1 MGVLKFFHDLFLVIW
16 LAIADSRFV
25 AFLNTHLFV
34 IALFAPWIS
43 MTSNGQDLD
52 FSLWTVD
59 PDYFQVDGAKEKWR
73 TIRAM
78 VMLSWFSSVVL
89 YIAASWQTNALQTKA
104 SFGLSKIDQYISNN
118 NPALQSKAFVMV
130 TFVASLLIVIFGMT
144 GYITYR
150 ANAEDF
156 AGANAS
162 YDLFAPIIFLIG
174 FIINFFLAVYLGAK
188 LLF

>member
-1 MGVLKFFHDLFLVIW
+1 MDVLKFFHDTFLVIW

-43 MTSNGQDLD
+43 VTVNGNDIEY
-52 FSLWTVD
+52 SLWTVD
-59 PDYFQVDGAKEKWR
+59 PDQFQVDGASDKWR

-78 VMLSWFSSVVL
+78 VMLSWFCSVVL
-89 YIAASWQTNALQTKA
+89 YLAASWQTNALQTKA
-104 SFGLSKIDQYISNN
+104 SFGLSKIDQYIQDH
-118 NPALQSKAFVMV
+118 NPALQSKVFVMV
-130 TFVASLLIVIFGMT
+130 TFVASLLIFVFGMT

-150 ANAEDF
+150 AHAEDF
-156 AGANAS
+156 WTNAS
-162 YDLFAPIIFLIG
+162 YDLFAPILFLIG
-174 FIINFFLAVYLGAK
+174 FIINLFLAVYLGAK